1 MKFVNQ
7 EHENFF
13 LTNLEKGSGKD
24 YKALVYT
31 LGISDLCRQH
41 FTELYDINTET
52 ICINALTAGWQTGA
66 SRRITRLAFH
76 LFTWE
81 IPKGEND
88 SDYTVKALFDSLDD
102 LHREGALLAIEYFA

>member
-13 LTNLEKGSGKD
+13 ITNSEKGHGKD

-31 LGISDLCRQH
+31 LGIDDMCRQH
-41 FTELYDINTET
+41 FSELYNADTET
-52 ICINALTAGWQTGA
+52 INTKALTAGWQTGA

-81 IPKGEND
+81 IPECEND
-88 SDYTVKALFDSLDD
+88 SDYTVKALFESLDD
-102 LHREGALLAIEYFA
+102 LHREGALLAIKYFA

>member
-13 LTNLEKGSGKD
+13 LNNSQKGHGKD

-31 LGISDLCRQH
+31 LGIDDLCRQH
-41 FTELYDINTET
+41 FSELYNADTET
-52 ICINALTAGWQTGA
+52 INTKALTAGWQTGA
-66 SRRITRLAFH
+66 SKRITRLAFH

-81 IPKGEND
+81 IPEGEAATD
-88 SDYTVKALFDSLDD
+88 FTVKALFESLDD